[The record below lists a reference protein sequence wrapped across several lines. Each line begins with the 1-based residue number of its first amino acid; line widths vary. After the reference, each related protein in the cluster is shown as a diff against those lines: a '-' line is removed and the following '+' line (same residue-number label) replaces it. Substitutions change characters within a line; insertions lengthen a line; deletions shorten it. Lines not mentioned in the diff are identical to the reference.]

1 MGEHLLSIPLLLDQ
15 GFSFF
20 CKTLLKRLT
29 FAGFWR
35 KGVLLELC
43 S

>member
-1 MGEHLLSIPLLLDQ
+1 MGEHLLIIPLLLDQ

-20 CKTLLKRLT
+20 CKTLVERLA

-35 KGVLLELC
+35 RWMLLELC
-43 S
+43 M